1 MTSPAFEI
9 AGAATPILHG
19 LDLAIP
25 SQQITVI
32 IGPSGSGKSS
42 LLRLL
47 NRLDV
52 VDAGSVAFE
61 GVDVASMDPRSLRR
75 RVGMVFQRP
84 TVFDGSATDNLR
96 VADPTLSDADVGRL
110 LQRVGLDPDL
120 ASRDAR
126 TLSGGE
132 AQRLCLARTLAT
144 DPTVLLLDEPTS
156 ALDSD
161 SVHVIEHL
169 VRDYVDAGG
178 TAVWV
183 SHDRAQVRRV
193 ADHLVQVVDGAI
205 AAAGPHDAMGHVHD
219 DDEFWE
225 SPNP

>member
-1 MTSPAFEI
+1 MTNPAFEI
-9 AGAATPILHG
+9 AGVSTPILHG
-19 LDLAIP
+19 IDLVIP
-25 SQQITVI
+25 SDQTTVI

-52 VDAGSVAFE
+52 VDSGTVVFD
-61 GVDVASMDPRSLRR
+61 GVDVASMETRSLRR

-84 TVFDGSATDNLR
+84 TVFDGTATDNLR
-96 VADPTLSDADVGRL
+96 VADPALDDGGVAAL
-110 LQRVGLDPDL
+110 LERVGLDADF
-120 ASRDAR
+120 AGRDAR

-144 DPTVLLLDEPTS
+144 EPSVLLLDEPTS
-156 ALDSD
+156 ALDAD

-169 VRDYVDAGG
+169 VRDFVDAGN

-183 SHDRAQVRRV
+183 SHDRSQVRRV

-205 AAAGPHDAMGHVHD
+205 AADGPHDAMGHVHD
-219 DDEFWE
+219 DDDFWE
-225 SPNP
+225 PEA

>member
-1 MTSPAFEI
+1 MTSPAFDI
-9 AGAATPILHG
+9 AGAATPILHDI
-19 LDLAIP
+19 DLAIP
-25 SQQITVI
+25 AHQVTVI

-52 VDAGSVAFE
+52 VDAGSVSFE
-61 GVDVASMDPRSLRR
+61 GADVATMDPRSLRR

-84 TVFDGSATDNLR
+84 TVFDGSASDNLR
-96 VADPTLSDADVGRL
+96 VADPTLDDAGVIQL
-110 LQRVGLDPDL
+110 LERVGLDADL

-144 DPTVLLLDEPTS
+144 EPSVLLLDEPTS

-169 VRDYVDAGG
+169 VRDYVDAGN

-193 ADHLVQVVDGAI
+193 ADHLVQVVDGTI
-205 AAAGPHDAMGHVHD
+205 AADGPHDAMGHVHD

-225 SPNP
+225 TPTP